1 MGRKGWLHEMVTSK
15 LDIQS
20 TLRRVIDAVLPPRC
34 LMCGAMVADPGALC
48 STCFEKV
55 EFIAPPLCYS
65 CGLPFRAPFA
75 GDSEDLI
82 CGACAKSPPRFARA
96 RAVFLYTE
104 NSRSLITRLKHS
116 DRTDYAPALSGW
128 MVRAGKDIL
137 EAADLLV
144 PVPLHN
150 WRLMWRTYNQ
160 SALLTR
166 NIQKLTGVPARY
178 DILKRVKATPSQ
190 GRLSAGARRRNV
202 SGAFSVRLPDVI
214 ANRRVVIV
222 DDVLTTGAT
231 LNACARVLL
240 ESGAKQVDALVA
252 GRVPAP
258 RS

>member
-1 MGRKGWLHEMVTSK
+1 M
-15 LDIQS
+15 
-20 TLRRVIDAVLPPRC
+20 
-34 LMCGAMVADPGALC
+34 
-48 STCFEKV
+48 
-55 EFIAPPLCYS
+55 
-65 CGLPFRAPFA
+65 
-75 GDSEDLI
+75 

-116 DRTDYAPALSGW
+116 DRTDYAPALAVW
-128 MVRAGKDIL
+128 MVRAGKDVL
-137 EAADLLV
+137 DGADLLV
-144 PVPLHN
+144 PVPLHKR
-150 WRLMWRTYNQ
+150 RLIWRTYNQ

-166 NIQKLTGVPARY
+166 HIHKLTGIPARY

-190 GRLSAGARRRNV
+190 GRLSAGARRKNV
-202 SGAFSVRLPDVI
+202 AGAFFVRLPAAI

-240 ESGAKQVDALVA
+240 DSGAKQVDALVA